1 MNSKNY
7 RSFILV
13 GACVTAMSALQP
25 LTSAAQNAP
34 AGKQPNIVFV
44 LTDQWRAKATGYAG
58 DPNIKTP
65 NLDRLSKNG
74 FNFKNTV
81 SVCPVCTPY
90 RASLLTGRFPSS
102 TGMFL
107 NDLHLPDEEL
117 CMAEIFK
124 TAGYAT
130 AYIGKWHLD
139 GQGRS
144 SFIPRERR
152 QGWEYWKVAECDH
165 NYQNSHYYEG
175 DSEVKKFWDGY
186 DAYAQTRD
194 AQTYLKSRASADKPF
209 VLMVAYGTPHFP
221 HDSAPED
228 IKKLYPLD
236 ALRLEP
242 NVKGDEK
249 KIRIELQ
256 GYYAHCTAL
265 DRCVGDL
272 LMTLDET
279 GLATNTI
286 FVFTSD
292 HGEMMGSHGIKP
304 STKQVAWDESSHVP
318 FLLRMPGSLPARTVA
333 TPLTTPDI
341 LPTLLGLTGVTKPA
355 TIEGEDLS
363 SLIKGGAE
371 RDRAALY
378 MQVSPF
384 TSAAVAYRAIRTASH
399 TLIRQ
404 QEKETLLF
412 DDDKDPCQ
420 MDNLAEKPE
429 CAALRVKLEAQLDAE
444 LKRIGDDFPTASE
457 ALRHWGLPFKPGQ
470 SAPCSAQVTTGKE
483 RKVYTPKRVRE

>member
-1 MNSKNY
+1 M
-7 RSFILV
+7 
-13 GACVTAMSALQP
+13 TAMIALQP

-44 LTDQWRAKATGYAG
+44 LADQWRAKATGYAG

-74 FNFKNTV
+74 FNFKNVV

-139 GQGRS
+139 GYGRS

-175 DSEVKKFWDGY
+175 DSDVKKFWDGY

-221 HDSAPED
+221 HNSAPED

-236 ALRLEP
+236 SLRLEP

-249 KIRIELQ
+249 KIRLELQ

-272 LMTLDET
+272 LTTLDET
-279 GLATNTI
+279 GLTTNTI

-292 HGEMMGSHGIKP
+292 HGEMMGSHGIGP
-304 STKQVAWDESSHVP
+304 FTKQVAWDESAHVP
-318 FLLRMPGSLPARTVA
+318 FLMRLPGGLPARTVA

-363 SLIKGGAE
+363 SLIKEGAE

-384 TSAAVAYRAIRTASH
+384 TAAAVAYRAIRTTSH

-404 QEKETLLF
+404 KEKDTLLF
-412 DDDKDPCQ
+412 DDDKDPGQ

-429 CAALRVKLEAQLDAE
+429 AAALRAKLEAQLDAE
-444 LKRIGDDFPTASE
+444 LKRIGDDFPTPSE
-457 ALRHWGLPFKPGQ
+457 ALSRWGLSISPGK
-470 SAPCSAQVTTGKE
+470 SAPYQEKQIKGPA
-483 RKVYTPKRVRE
+483 KVYTPKKIKK

>member
-1 MNSKNY
+1 MNRQHY
-7 RSFILV
+7 RSFILG
-13 GACVTAMSALQP
+13 GACVTAMIVLQP
-25 LTSAAQNAP
+25 LTSAAQAAP
-34 AGKQPNIVFV
+34 AGKQQNIVFV
-44 LTDQWRAKATGYAG
+44 LADQWRAKAMGYEG
-58 DPNIKTP
+58 DPNVKTP
-65 NLDRLSKNG
+65 NLDRLAKDG
-74 FNFKNTV
+74 LNFRNTV

-175 DSEVKKFWDGY
+175 NSEEKKYWDGY

-194 AQTYLKSRASADKPF
+194 AQAYLKDRAKNKKPF
-209 VLMVAYGTPHFP
+209 ILLISYGTPHFP
-221 HDSAPED
+221 HHTAPEEM
-228 IKKLYPLD
+228 KVLYPLD
-236 ALRLEP
+236 SLRLAP
-242 NVKGDEK
+242 NVKGDEA
-249 KIRIELQ
+249 KIRKELQ

-272 LMTLDET
+272 VGTLEET
-279 GLATNTI
+279 GMATNTI
-286 FVFTSD
+286 FIFTSD
-292 HGEMMGSHGIKP
+292 HGEMMGSHSVSP
-304 STKQVAWDESSHVP
+304 CTKQVAWDESARVP
-318 FLLRMPGSLPARTVA
+318 FLIRVPGVKEPRTVS

-341 LPTLLGLTGVTKPA
+341 LPTLLGLIGIDKPA
-355 TIEGEDLS
+355 TLEGEDLS
-363 SLIKGGAE
+363 GLIKTGGE
-371 RDRAALY
+371 SDRPALY

-384 TSAAVAYRAIRTASH
+384 THNISPYRAIRTASH

-404 QEKETLLF
+404 KEGGTLLF
-412 DDDKDPCQ
+412 DDQKDPYQ

-429 CAALRVKLEAQLDAE
+429 TATLRAKLEAQLDAE

-457 ALRHWGLPFKPGQ
+457 ALSRWGFPFKPGQ
-470 SAPCSAQVTTGKE
+470 SAPYSEKVTTGKE
-483 RKVYTPKRVRE
+483 RKVYTPKRARE

>member
-1 MNSKNY
+1 M
-7 RSFILV
+7 
-13 GACVTAMSALQP
+13 TAMIALQP
-25 LTSAAQNAP
+25 LTSVAQNAP
-34 AGKQPNIVFV
+34 AGKQQNIIFV
-44 LTDQWRAKATGYAG
+44 LADQWRAKAMGYEG

-65 NLDRLSKNG
+65 NLDRLAKNG
-74 FNFKNTV
+74 LNFRNTV

-90 RASLLTGRFPSS
+90 RASLLTGRFPTS

-144 SFIPRERR
+144 AFIPRERR

-194 AQTYLKSRASADKPF
+194 AQAYIKSRTKEDKPF
-209 VLMVAYGTPHFP
+209 ILMLSYGTPHFP
-221 HDSAPED
+221 HNSAPED
-228 IKKLYPLD
+228 MKKLYPLES
-236 ALRLEP
+236 LRLAP
-242 NVKGDEK
+242 NVKGDET
-249 KIRIELQ
+249 KIRTELQ

-265 DRCVGDL
+265 DRCVGEL
-272 LMTLDET
+272 LTTLDAT
-279 GLATNTI
+279 GLTTNTI
-286 FVFTSD
+286 FIFTSD
-292 HGEMMGSHGIKP
+292 HGEMMGSHGIRP
-304 STKQVAWDESSHVP
+304 TSKQVAWDESARVP
-318 FLLRMPGSLPARTVA
+318 FLMRLPGSVAPRTVS

-341 LPTLLGLTGVTKPA
+341 LPTLLGLTGVTKP
-355 TIEGEDLS
+355 TTLEGEDLS
-363 SLIKGGAE
+363 GLIKAGSE
-371 RDRAALY
+371 SDRAALY

-384 TSAAVAYRAIRTASH
+384 ISNVAPYRAIRTASY
-399 TLIRQ
+399 TLVRQ
-404 QEKETLLF
+404 KGGDTLLF
-412 DDDKDPCQ
+412 DDQKDPHQ
-420 MDNLAEKPE
+420 MDNLAEIP
-429 CAALRVKLEAQLDAE
+429 ATATLRAKLEAQLDAE

-457 ALRHWGLPFKPGQ
+457 ALSRWGFPFKPGQ
-470 SAPCSAQVTTGKE
+470 SAPYSEKVITGNE
-483 RKVYTPKRVRE
+483 RKVYTPKKIRE